1 MTEREM
7 TETDVP
13 ISSERLLAAILK
25 TFGKT
30 EISVDTLLED
40 YTDCQIAVDQGKEG
54 YVIFELVEGEGVEE
68 NV

>member
-1 MTEREM
+1 MTEREL

-13 ISSERLLAAILK
+13 ISSERLLAAFLK

-30 EISVDTLLED
+30 EISVDALLDD
-40 YTDCQIAVDQGKEG
+40 YSDCQIAVDQGKEG
-54 YVIFELVEGEGVEE
+54 YVVFELVEGEE